1 MHFYFKSISTRY
13 HMMDKF
19 MSNQLSNSTDDSFV
33 NYCLIIC
40 LSFPAYNIKT
50 CIGNSAQF

>member
-1 MHFYFKSISTRY
+1 MHFYFKRISTRY

-40 LSFPAYNIKT
+40 LRFPAYNIKT